1 MTKAGLSG
9 ERPAGAALTK
19 PLSSQAHRAGRGW
32 GRGINQFARSAME
45 ATEGLWGDK
54 SHVKVFAKAARQE
67 RFHSSPALCLN
78 SKSRPQCAKMQQDT
92 QGGRKP
98 PPEALGNQR
107 GRVWGG
113 VRTLLWQRG
122 STGLGTHR
130 RVRKATA
137 LGTNPIDNL

>member
-32 GRGINQFARSAME
+32 GRGINQFARSATE

-78 SKSRPQCAKMQQDT
+78 SKSRPQYAKMQQDT

-107 GRVWGG
+107 GRVAGAVGG
-113 VRTLLWQRG
+113 GGAHPPLAKRHPQESEESH
-122 STGLGTHR
+122 STWNQSHR
-130 RVRKATA
+130 
-137 LGTNPIDNL
+137 